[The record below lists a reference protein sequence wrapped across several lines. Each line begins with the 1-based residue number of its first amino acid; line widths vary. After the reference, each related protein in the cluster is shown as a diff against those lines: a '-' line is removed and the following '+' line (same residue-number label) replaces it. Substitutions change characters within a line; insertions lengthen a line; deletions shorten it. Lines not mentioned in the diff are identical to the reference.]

1 MALFNVHTLVL
12 SIVKGCINLQTT
24 RESFDK
30 SGPRQLVSS
39 PGAIFLLH
47 LHE

>member
-24 RESFDK
+24 R
-30 SGPRQLVSS
+30 R
-39 PGAIFLLH
+39 IFR
-47 LHE
+47 